1 MDAEAMAAVIAVVVR
16 REEDARD
23 IALPE
28 YQTGH
33 AAGLDLPAAV
43 PADAPLVL
51 APGAWA
57 LVPTGLRFAI
67 PPGYEGQVRPRSG
80 LALRHGIGVL
90 NGPGTIDA
98 DYRGPVGVILFN
110 FGKEAFVIRRG
121 ERIAQLVLARV
132 ERLRWDEREELPE
145 TERGEGGF
153 GHTGR

>member
-67 PPGYEGQVRPRSG
+67 PPGYEGQVRPRAG